1 MLSQFWSLSNKALSS
16 RGYINAIKVGTP
28 IVDGSLL
35 VTSGDATVNDRRSTA
50 CASKSFNRQDCV
62 VLTISWLLVPPSKLS
77 SNENSVLLFA
87 TASPTIFQSPLC
99 SFSFLLFYWW
109 NDGWS
114 KRIQWLSF
122 RSFCLKKKQGST
134 RPCNEHVRLK
144 SEPEK
149 RQFFLWQLN
158 LPLALPRIF

>member
-16 RGYINAIKVGTP
+16 RGYINAINVGTP

-122 RSFCLKKKQGST
+122 RSFCSKKNKARLVLAMST
-134 RPCNEHVRLK
+134 FDLRASPK
-144 SEPEK
+144 SDN
-149 RQFFLWQLN
+149 FFSGN
-158 LPLALPRIF
+158 